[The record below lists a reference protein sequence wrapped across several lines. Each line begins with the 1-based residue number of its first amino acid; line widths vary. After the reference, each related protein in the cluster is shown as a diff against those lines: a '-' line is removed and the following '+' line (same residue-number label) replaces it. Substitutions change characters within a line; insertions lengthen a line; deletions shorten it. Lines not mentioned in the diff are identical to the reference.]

1 MAHLGR
7 IQFVVC
13 AAGLMTAC
21 ATAELP
27 RPDTIPGQPDPVS
40 TPTPTPGG
48 EVPTPTPTPS
58 QPLPAFTSSG
68 DLEFDIWRRDF
79 AQRAQAA
86 GRDPAVLYHLLEGLS
101 PMPQA
106 QALSFNDNQAE
117 FVKPIWDYVNSA
129 TSASRVNAGR
139 AKLAENPAMFERIE
153 AQYGVPREILSAIWG
168 METAYGKVLGSF
180 DAPRQ
185 LATLGYKGRRTKLGE
200 EQLIATMKLIERGI
214 VTREQMATAS
224 WAGAVGQTQFM
235 PGTFLAYGRDGDG
248 DGRQDLWNSTSDAL
262 ASAGNYLAES
272 GWKRGEPW
280 ALEVTLPA
288 NVDYMLADGEK
299 RPMAFWRSQGFSI
312 TDGRPAAD
320 DLRGELFLPAGSYG
334 PAFLLF
340 DNFYKIRIYNNADSY
355 ALSIGLL
362 ADRLVSRPEL
372 SRPWPTNIQLPTKD
386 QVMQLQAGLN
396 KLGYDAGPVDGL
408 AGRQTRAALQQFQ
421 NDRGMTP
428 DGFATRAMVAC
439 VTTAAGG

>member
-1 MAHLGR
+1 NLDRFMSHGFQNHDMPSPRGRGTGERGDKTMAHLGR

-180 DAPRQ
+180 DA
-185 LATLGYKGRRTKLGE
+185 
-200 EQLIATMKLIERGI
+200 
-214 VTREQMATAS
+214 
-224 WAGAVGQTQFM
+224 
-235 PGTFLAYGRDGDG
+235 
-248 DGRQDLWNSTSDAL
+248 
-262 ASAGNYLAES
+262 
-272 GWKRGEPW
+272 
-280 ALEVTLPA
+280 
-288 NVDYMLADGEK
+288 
-299 RPMAFWRSQGFSI
+299 
-312 TDGRPAAD
+312 
-320 DLRGELFLPAGSYG
+320 
-334 PAFLLF
+334 
-340 DNFYKIRIYNNADSY
+340 
-355 ALSIGLL
+355 
-362 ADRLVSRPEL
+362 
-372 SRPWPTNIQLPTKD
+372 
-386 QVMQLQAGLN
+386 
-396 KLGYDAGPVDGL
+396 
-408 AGRQTRAALQQFQ
+408 
-421 NDRGMTP
+421 
-428 DGFATRAMVAC
+428 
-439 VTTAAGG
+439 